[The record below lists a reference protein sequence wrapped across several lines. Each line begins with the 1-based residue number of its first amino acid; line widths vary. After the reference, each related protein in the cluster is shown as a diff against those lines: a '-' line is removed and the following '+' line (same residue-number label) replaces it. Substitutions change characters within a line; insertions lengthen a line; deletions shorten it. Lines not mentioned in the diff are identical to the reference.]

1 MFRRTI
7 TPFALLCLVGFASLT
22 PVRAENV
29 KDLAK
34 STKYLALGDSVAFG
48 FTPLAPKP
56 GDLKDYHGYPEI
68 VSKGVHLQVANASCF
83 GETTG
88 HFLSLQ
94 APDTGCQA
102 WRAAFPL
109 FAEYSTT
116 QMDYAVAYLKESH
129 KAELVTIDIGINDLG
144 VLLKGCQGS
153 PTCFAAGLPAVL
165 ASYQANLTTIFS
177 RIRFEAGYTGPI
189 VAVTIY
195 TNDYTDLQTLGPIS
209 ALNTV
214 LAGVATVFHAQV
226 ADAFTAFGVASIPTG
241 GNACTAGLLIPLP
254 AGGCDIHPSAA
265 GQALIAQTV
274 LDLVSKK

>member
-1 MFRRTI
+1 MFRHT
-7 TPFALLCLVGFASLT
+7 ALLSLLWMACFGGLT
-22 PVRAENV
+22 AVHAESA

-34 STKYLALGDSVAFG
+34 STKYLALGDSIAFG
-48 FTPLAPKP
+48 FTPLAPKQ
-56 GDLKDYHGYPEI
+56 GDLRDYHGYPEF
-68 VSKGVHLQVANASCF
+68 VSKGAHLQVANASCF
-83 GETTG
+83 GETTA

-109 FAEYSTT
+109 FADYATT
-116 QMDYAVAYLKESH
+116 QMDYTVAYLQASK

-144 VLLKGCQGS
+144 VLLNQCNGD
-153 PTCFAAGLPAVL
+153 PTCFAAGLPPVL
-165 ASYQANLTTIFS
+165 AAYQANLMTIFS

-189 VAVTIY
+189 VAVTVY
-195 TNDYTDLQTLGPIS
+195 TTNYADLQTLGPIA
-209 ALNTV
+209 ALNAV
-214 LAGVATVFHAQV
+214 LAGVASFFNVQV

-254 AGGCDIHPSAA
+254 TGGCDIHPSAA